1 MVASCGF
8 SSDPKYNDSD
18 MVVFGRLQYC
28 LKKDLVLGISFI
40 FIPRYFMYYSLS
52 GVVVGGEDNS
62 SRKTE
67 ANTRGG
73 EEIKVVK
80 QNKDFVKLR

>member
-1 MVASCGF
+1 MLFEERSGTGDKF
-8 SSDPKYNDSD
+8 YFYPE
-18 MVVFGRLQYC
+18 
-28 LKKDLVLGISFI
+28 I
-40 FIPRYFMYYSLS
+40 FYYSLS